1 MFKSLREKIGT
12 WFKKEVV
19 EDIVEKDKKVK
30 VEAKKKVKDEKG
42 KAKKEKIKKADKE
55 EKIEKKKEES
65 KTIGKIKGKVEEEEN
80 GGAVDAEEKLAE
92 DFEEIKEEFEP
103 EEKEGFFGR
112 LKKKLSA
119 GVLTQEQFDDVFEEL
134 EMVLLENNVALE
146 VVDKIHDSLSED
158 LVNISVKKSEIE
170 KTVLESLRES
180 VLGILK
186 EGEDLVKMLEKRL
199 GTYVVLFFGINGSGK
214 TTSVAKFASMLKVR
228 GISCVLVAADTFRAA
243 SIEQLSEHAEK
254 VGVPIVKG
262 SYGADP
268 ASVVFDGI
276 NYAKKNKIKVV
287 LIDTAGRMYTHGN
300 LMREMEKIVRVAK
313 PDLKIFV
320 GESITGNDGIEQAR
334 AFNESVGLDGI
345 ILTKADVDEKAGT
358 ILSVSLVT
366 GKPIYYL
373 GVGQGYNDLKVFR
386 KGDVLKGL
394 GLD

>member
-30 VEAKKKVKDEKG
+30 VGAKKKVKDEKG

-65 KTIGKIKGKVEEEEN
+65 KTIGKIK
-80 GGAVDAEEKLAE
+80 
-92 DFEEIKEEFEP
+92 EEFEP
-103 EEKEGFFGR
+103 EEKGGFFGR

-119 GVLTQEQFDDVFEEL
+119 GVLTQEQFDEVFEEL

-214 TTSVAKFASMLKVR
+214 TTSVAKFASMLKAR
-228 GISCVLVAADTFRAA
+228 GVSCVLVA
-243 SIEQLSEHAEK
+243 
-254 VGVPIVKG
+254 
-262 SYGADP
+262 
-268 ASVVFDGI
+268 
-276 NYAKKNKIKVV
+276 
-287 LIDTAGRMYTHGN
+287 
-300 LMREMEKIVRVAK
+300 
-313 PDLKIFV
+313 
-320 GESITGNDGIEQAR
+320 
-334 AFNESVGLDGI
+334 
-345 ILTKADVDEKAGT
+345 
-358 ILSVSLVT
+358 
-366 GKPIYYL
+366 
-373 GVGQGYNDLKVFR
+373 
-386 KGDVLKGL
+386 
-394 GLD
+394 